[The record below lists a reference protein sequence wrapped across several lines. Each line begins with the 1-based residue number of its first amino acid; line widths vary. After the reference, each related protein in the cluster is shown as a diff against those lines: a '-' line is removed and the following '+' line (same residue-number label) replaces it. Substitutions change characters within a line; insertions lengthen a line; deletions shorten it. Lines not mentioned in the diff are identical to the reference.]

1 MLRCVLLLSGFVV
14 VVGTSVLSGSL
25 LSLLLFAL
33 VLIRLATVCCCRCGV
48 WFRAL
53 GFDVLFL
60 GFCLVWVDLGF
71 GLLHFV
77 WLVI

>member
-48 WFRAL
+48 WL
-53 GFDVLFL
+53 GL
-60 GFCLVWVDLGF
+60 WV
-71 GLLHFV
+71 
-77 WLVI
+77 